1 MKTNYAKKI
10 TIEELQEFMKG
21 VGPNTKIFYGADSER
36 YKHNGVWYA
45 DYFCVIVIH
54 VDGCHGAKVFAEVST
69 EVDHDQK
76 VDRPFNRLMT
86 ETQKVAELFLRT
98 KDVFYDFLV
107 EVHLDIAKDERW
119 GSNCAAQAATGYI
132 KGVCNLTPVL
142 KNDSFAASFCAD
154 RGREFIH

>member
-36 YKHNGVWYA
+36 YKHNGTWYA

-98 KDVFYDFLV
+98 KEVFYDYLV
-107 EVHLDIAKDERW
+107 EVHLDINSDDNY
-119 GSNCAAQAATGYI
+119 GSYCAAQAATGYI
-132 KGVCNLTPVL
+132 KGLCNLSPVL
-142 KNDSFAASFCAD
+142 KPNAFAASFAAD
-154 RGREFIH
+154 RGKEWIN